1 MKKEF
6 WIPVFWGCGSIPTG
20 KGVIALEENK
30 MGTMPVLPLI
40 FSMALPAMFSMLV
53 QALYNIVD
61 SIFVSQYDPVNALA
75 AVSLAFPVQMLII
88 SVGVGTG
95 VGLNSLISRRL
106 GEENDFVLA

>member
-1 MKKEF
+1 
-6 WIPVFWGCGSIPTG
+6 
-20 KGVIALEENK
+20 

-61 SIFVSQYDPVNALA
+61 SMFVSQYDPVNALA

-95 VGLNSLISRRL
+95 VGLNSLISRRR
-106 GEENDFVLA
+106 GEERQEEANAAAAHGVCLGLASWLV